1 MTEGSKALEQRMT
14 PEERELYEDFKS
26 KIGQESVP
34 VPSHEMF
41 FPLLNEEPVTWSRIK
56 KWAKVNGDSNPLW
69 FDEEYARNS
78 RWGGIVAPPLYLMT
92 IDAGTVPVSYLVGKL
107 FEPAPNAVL
116 KLKKYRTFRGV
127 MQTDST
133 WEFFEPVRPGDQIIP
148 RAKCTDI
155 YWKQGKRFRLL
166 VTSGVTT
173 YTNQEGQIVASCQT
187 GAVYM
192 FK

>member
-1 MTEGSKALEQRMT
+1 MQ
-14 PEERELYEDFKS
+14 
-26 KIGQESVP
+26 
-34 VPSHEMF
+34 
-41 FPLLNEEPVTWSRIK
+41 
-56 KWAKVNGDSNPLW
+56 
-69 FDEEYARNS
+69 
-78 RWGGIVAPPLYLMT
+78 
-92 IDAGTVPVSYLVGKL
+92 SYTKDDIQSGLAVKYRP
-107 FEPAPNAVL
+107 EPAPNAVL

-148 RAKCTDI
+148 RAKSTDI